1 MYYVNDIYELV
12 SSNEKLKHF
21 TFMKT
26 EEEVVGM
33 IPMNNI
39 EDGSSSVI
47 TYIIT
52 PSKEKLFV
60 VIEYINTKDGKEIVS
75 KRWDIAVDSKE
86 LMTILEQFDKLP
98 D

>member
-1 MYYVNDIYELV
+1 MYYVNDIYELL
-12 SSNEKLKHF
+12 SSNENLKHF

-39 EDGSSSVI
+39 KDGSSSVI

-52 PSKEKLFV
+52 PSLDKLFV
-60 VIEYINTKDGKEIVS
+60 VIEYINTKDGVEITS
-75 KRWDIAVDSKE
+75 KRWDIYVDSKE
-86 LMTILEQFDKLP
+86 LITILEQFDKLP
-98 D
+98 E